1 MSVQDMENNRTAD
14 SISLV
19 KTSGQDLLKVFEWL
33 KSHLPLSWKLSCMLR
48 ETLEG
53 RWKGQTWWVLQR
65 QDSILAVGEGI
76 PDENSE
82 IINYLTKPRC
92 TCYFSPNHVHA
103 EMLLTWPGFIDWS
116 EPCIFEMLSN
126 DNAAVVG
133 AVSKTNNGT
142 DSFPRT
148 IRCIAIVAN
157 PGDVKLRPVPR
168 DLTMRDLDPLTDTD
182 LVISTWKYSRAHAD
196 EFVRALITHFPSVGL
211 FDQNNRCLGFELTLQ
226 DEKTGLLYVY
236 RKVEVVDWAKVII
249 SNLGHKNFALGLPAA
264 ALVCLWPMPPSL
276 KMHLDLGSRLLCEL
290 PYVLHIPGDKFSGE
304 TVLRFTFLKSPI
316 RALCTF

>member
-1 MSVQDMENNRTAD
+1 

-33 KSHLPLSWKLSCMLR
+33 KSHLPLSWK
-48 ETLEG
+48 
-53 RWKGQTWWVLQR
+53 
-65 QDSILAVGEGI
+65 
-76 PDENSE
+76 

-92 TCYFSPNHVHA
+92 TCYFSPNPVHA

-142 DSFPRT
+142 DSFSRT

-157 PGDVKLRPVPR
+157 PGDVELRPVPR

-211 FDQNNRCLGFELTLQ
+211 FDQNNQCLGFELTLQ
-226 DEKTGLLYVY
+226 DETTGLLYVLPEA
-236 RKVEVVDWAKVII
+236 RGRGLAKVII
-249 SNLGHKNFALGLPAA
+249 SQLAHKNFALGLPAA
-264 ALVCLWPMPPSL
+264 ALVVSGNATSL
-276 KMHLDLGSRLLCEL
+276 KLHLDLGFRILCEL
-290 PYVLHIPGDKFSGE
+290 TYVLHIPRDKFSGE
-304 TVLRFTFLKSPI
+304 LYGFTS
-316 RALCTF
+316 